1 MFNAAHVQFEAQT
14 KLNTL
19 RREARET
26 RVTLDLARTERR
38 VMFDALRT
46 WWHARAVRPSART
59 TLPHA

>member
-14 KLNTL
+14 KLTTL
-19 RREARET
+19 RREAR
-26 RVTLDLARTERR
+26 VVLDLPRTERR